1 MNRGIATTFSNTV
14 TGFDEGFS
22 GLSNHIEQA
31 GFDPRVV
38 AERYPEDTGRMVSA
52 YLDHPD
58 RIDQA
63 DDPLLEA
70 ARLGGAD
77 GFRVDIFGGD
87 ESQEAP
93 EPPPTPGL
101 RNRARSYH
109 RMTPAA
115 MLSLASLALFSLAD
129 LRYRV
134 APGAAVFFLGAV
146 LLAAPGDPLRGESGC
161 RGGGVGIV
169 WRWPSILIIPALF
182 FPSTWAVSLTS
193 VGVRR
198 GVVGQADLLVLE
210 GLACL
215 FDWPATVCALAGVKV
230 WRWYWRKWKFGP
242 VPALPG
248 ILMGFVVYL
257 VLRNDL
263 W

>member
-1 MNRGIATTFSNTV
+1 
-14 TGFDEGFS
+14 
-22 GLSNHIEQA
+22 
-31 GFDPRVV
+31 
-38 AERYPEDTGRMVSA
+38 
-52 YLDHPD
+52 
-58 RIDQA
+58 
-63 DDPLLEA
+63 
-70 ARLGGAD
+70 
-77 GFRVDIFGGD
+77 
-87 ESQEAP
+87 
-93 EPPPTPGL
+93 
-101 RNRARSYH
+101 
-109 RMTPAA
+109 MTPAA
-115 MLSLASLALFSLAD
+115 MLSLASLTLFSLAD

-146 LLAAPGDPLRGESGC
+146 LLAAPEDPLRVSLVVLS
-161 RGGGVGIV
+161 VG
-169 WRWPSILIIPALF
+169 WGLLRWPSILIIPALF

-198 GVVGQADLLVLE
+198 GVVGQADLLVLG

-230 WRWYWRKWKFGP
+230 WRWYWRKWESGP

-257 VLRNDL
+257 VLRNYL